1 MAEAW
6 KPDHNHV
13 KHAFVQNRGNVAASA
28 RNLNIARETLF
39 RYISKNKDLQEALDE
54 SREIQS
60 QDELELAISLNYLF
74 MQNYKENPSLASKH
88 VIFTLERK
96 GHTRGYLRDTS
107 DISLNKDLEMKFDGS
122 MAQVLSLLSPERN
135 IDDSNINSETKS

>member
-6 KPDHNHV
+6 NPDHNHIKHTFV
-13 KHAFVQNRGNVAASA
+13 KNRGNLAASA
-28 RNLNIARETLF
+28 RNLNIGRETLH
-39 RYISKNKDLQEALDE
+39 RYINKHPDLQKTLDE

-60 QDELELAISLNYLF
+60 VDELELAISLNYHF
-74 MQNYKENPSLASKH
+74 MQNYKENPALASKH
-88 VIFTLERK
+88 MIFTLERK

-107 DISLNKDLEMKFDGS
+107 DLNLNKDMESKFDDS

-135 IDDSNINSETKS
+135 MDESNMSSET